1 MSSKL
6 ILLVDDELYVTNIVA
21 RQLRSRGYELVVAC
35 DGAEALVLIRDRH
48 PDLIVSDY
56 QMPELSGMEMA
67 HALHED
73 PATAAI
79 PILMLTA
86 REHCLEESELKKT
99 SIRAFVAKPFS
110 MKDLIS
116 KIDRLLTPQT
126 ANDPPSQLR
135 KTA

>member
-1 MSSKL
+1 MSAKL

-21 RQLRSRGYELVVAC
+21 RQLRSRGYEVVVAC
-35 DGAEALVLIRDRH
+35 DGAEALVLIRERH

-56 QMPELSGMEMA
+56 QMPELSGLELA
-67 HALHED
+67 HALHQD
-73 PATAAI
+73 PGTTAI

-86 REHCLEESELKKT
+86 REHCLEESELKRT
-99 SIRAFVAKPFS
+99 NIRAFVAKPFS

-116 KIDRLLTPQT
+116 KIERLLTPQT

>member
-1 MSSKL
+1 MSAKL

-21 RQLRSRGYELVVAC
+21 RQLRSRGYEVVVAC